1 MTRHSRIM
9 VAEDDPDL
17 RAAIVAGLRADGHS
31 VVDVGDGTEVQSYVH
46 DCMFLDLPRPR
57 IDAIVVDVC
66 MPRMDGLTL
75 LGYLRELGWDLSVVI
90 VTGYATKEITEL
102 ASALG
107 AYAVLGK
114 PLELEDLQR
123 SVRGALASRCC

>member
-1 MTRHSRIM
+1 MVGHSRIM

-17 RAAIVAGLRADGHS
+17 RAAMVAGLRADGHS
-31 VVDVGDGTEVQSYVH
+31 VVDVSDGTDVQSYVH

-66 MPRMDGLTL
+66 MPQLDGLTL
-75 LGYLRELGWDLSVVI
+75 LAYLRELGWDLSVVI
-90 VTGYATKEITEL
+90 VTGYVTKEIKEL
-102 ASALG
+102 ARALG

-123 SVRGALASRCC
+123 SVRGALASRSD